1 MSPTVLLD
9 GPYRFY
15 FYSRDL
21 EEPIHIHIARDDQEA
36 KFWLDPVRLAYNHGF
51 SAKELRKIE
60 KLVIQHEDQ
69 IRSKWDEHL
78 NQS

>member
-9 GPYRFY
+9 GPYRFH

-21 EEPIHIHIARDDQEA
+21 SEPIHIHIARDDQEA
-36 KFWLDPVRLAYNHGF
+36 KFWLDPVRLAYNQGF

-60 KLVIQHEDQ
+60 KLVIQHEDR
-69 IRSKWDEHL
+69 IRSKWNEHL
-78 NQS
+78 DQT